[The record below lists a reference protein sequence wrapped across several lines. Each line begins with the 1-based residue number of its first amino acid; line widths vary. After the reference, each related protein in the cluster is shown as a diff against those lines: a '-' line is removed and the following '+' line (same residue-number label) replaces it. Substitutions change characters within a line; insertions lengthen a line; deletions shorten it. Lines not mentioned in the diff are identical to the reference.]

1 MEEKDP
7 IIHAD
12 LEISSIDGDRCCYS
26 VKLDGHEVSRCVR
39 RLTLKIEP
47 SRDPTLLLEVN
58 AEKIS
63 INSRCIWEI
72 PEPYAGLLEEKKLTS
87 PDIKACE
94 QSVQSGNGSKLD

>member
-1 MEEKDP
+1 MEEKGP

-12 LEISSIDGDRCCYS
+12 LEISTIEGDSCCYT
-26 VKLDGHEVSRCVR
+26 VKLDGHDVSQCVR
-39 RLTLKIEP
+39 RLTLRIEP
-47 SRDPTLLLEVN
+47 CRNPILSLEVN
-58 AEKIS
+58 VEKIS

-94 QSVQSGNGSKLD
+94 RSM